1 MTSVKQFLSDLLQKR
16 KQRGNELKMS
26 LKLSMPVSE
35 VNQASVTQARA
46 GWAKELLRN
55 ESFQVAIQFM
65 NEQIVHEIA
74 ATDPIDTVRLQML
87 RLKLETISEFPQV
100 LQQFLD
106 NYALIEAI
114 QAEEDRRTEEELRE
128 YRQ

>member
-1 MTSVKQFLSDLLQKR
+1 MTSVKQFLSDLLRKR
-16 KQRGNELKMS
+16 KSGETGLSGS
-26 LKLSMPVSE
+26 LKLSMPVSDLQ
-35 VNQASVTQARA
+35 QASVARA
-46 GWAKELLRN
+46 RAQWAGEMLRS

-74 ATDPIDTVRLQML
+74 ATEPLDTARLQVL

-114 QAEEDRRTEEELRE
+114 QAEEEQRNEAEMRE
-128 YRQ
+128 YR